1 MIKRM
6 MMYIPIIKPDKKIKI
21 IWDLLVIFIISIYFF
36 LIPMQI
42 CFDMFFDDELELLFE
57 NNNVNHRVAGFI
69 TLFPEIML
77 IFDTILKFITGYYE
91 NGIIV
96 EDKSLIIH
104 HYIKKGLIFDILSYL
119 PLILTS
125 IFKKS
130 FPELTSFLKCLQLL
144 LFFKLKRVKIAISNY
159 EEIIASNG
167 KHDFLLSACKLMY
180 VILFITHLN
189 GCIWHACAY
198 FSLGGNNLTWL
209 DYSQLKSSHW
219 AVRYLY
225 SLYWAISIMATIGF
239 GEKISPQNNY
249 ECILGIFILII
260 SVLLFGYCINSMKQI
275 LDMMFKE
282 EQEYK

>member
-1 MIKRM
+1 MT
-6 MMYIPIIKPDKKIKI
+6 YVPVIKPDKKMKI
-21 IWDLLVIFIISIYFF
+21 IWDLIIIFIISIYFF
-36 LIPMQI
+36 LIPMQL

-57 NNNVNHRVAGFI
+57 KYNVNHSLAGFI
-69 TLFPEIML
+69 ILFPEIML
-77 IFDTILKFITGYYE
+77 IIDTLLKFITGYYE

-96 EDKSLIIH
+96 EDKSLIVH
-104 HYIKKGLIFDILSYL
+104 HYLKKGLLFDILSYL
-119 PLILTS
+119 PVIIQS
-125 IFKKS
+125 IFKQS
-130 FPELTSFLKCLQLL
+130 FPELALLLKSLQLL

-198 FSLGGNNLTWL
+198 FYSNGDNLTWL

-219 AVRYLY
+219 TIRYIY

-239 GEKISPQNNY
+239 GEKISPQNNL

-275 LDMMFKE
+275 LDMMSKE